1 MTASNLDLKILVV
14 LTVATILTMVWVVIK
29 GMDDE

>member
-14 LTVATILTMVWVVIK
+14 LTVATILAMVWVVIK